1 MLTFRLAFRNLF
13 RNTRRTVLTMLM
25 IGFSVSALILVDAI
39 TIGMLN
45 TMTDAFTKTLNGE
58 AQVQRE
64 GYSESYDVDLY
75 VSELGRVTAALSEE
89 PKIAASAPRVVTGA
103 MVASTYNV
111 TSGMVHGVQPSK
123 ERTVSKLADAVVEG
137 QYLSGKPL
145 EILVGRGMQ
154 DVLEISIG
162 DRIVITAAEADTG
175 ELTQALFR
183 VSGVFS
189 FGIRGM
195 DDSFVFINFDDAQTM
210 LGLSDAAHQIVL
222 QFIEPD
228 IALPPLDLSTNLT
241 AFEGADIHSWMTLN
255 REIASML
262 EISGIGTVI
271 IGAILFL
278 LVSFGVVNSMF
289 MSVYER
295 IHEIGVIKA
304 VGTRPR
310 EIIRMVL
317 VEAMLLAAVSS
328 ILGALLALA
337 VGVMTADAG
346 IPLGEYEISGVAL
359 NEAIK
364 PVLETSQFISYPFY
378 TILLTML
385 AALYPAIYASRI
397 PPSDALRKSL

>member
-1 MLTFRLAFRNLF
+1 MLTLRLAFRNLF

-25 IGFSVSALILVDAI
+25 IGFSVSALILVDAL

-45 TMTDAFTKTLNGE
+45 TMTETFTKTLNGE

-75 VSELGRVTAALSEE
+75 VTGLNRITAVLSED
-89 PKIAASAPRVVTGA
+89 PMIAASAPRVITGA

-111 TSGMVHGVQPSK
+111 TSGMVHGVQPSE

-137 QYLSGKPL
+137 RYLSGQPL
-145 EILVGRGMQ
+145 EILIGSGMK
-154 DVLEISIG
+154 DVLEVDIG

-183 VSGVFS
+183 VSGIFK
-189 FGIRGM
+189 FGVRGM
-195 DDSFVFINFDDAQTM
+195 DDSFVFINFGDAEAM
-210 LGLSDAAHQIVL
+210 LGLSDAAHQIVV
-222 QFIEPD
+222 QFVEPAVA
-228 IALPPLDLSTNLT
+228 IPPLDLSTNLT
-241 AFEGADIHSWMTLN
+241 GFDGIDIYSWMTLN

-262 EISGIGTVI
+262 EMSGIGTLI
-271 IGAILFL
+271 IGSILFL

-304 VGTRPR
+304 VGTRPGV
-310 EIIRMVL
+310 IIRIVL
-317 VEAMLLAAVSS
+317 VEAMLLAAMAST
-328 ILGALLALA
+328 LGALLAFT
-337 VGVMTADAG
+337 VGVMTADSG
-346 IPLGEYEISGVAL
+346 IPIGEYELSGVAL
-359 NEAIK
+359 TDAIK
-364 PVLETSQFISYPFY
+364 PVLKTSQFISYPFY